1 MTLWFSLQLLMVV
14 EGESVQDGVLLVV
27 NCRHGALAV
36 NLVYIN
42 LLLSLQHRVP
52 PNLRGLI
59 E

>member
-1 MTLWFSLQLLMVV
+1 MTLWFALQLLMVV

-27 NCRHGALAV
+27 NGCHGALAV

-42 LLLSLQHRVP
+42 LLFPFQHRVP
-52 PNLRGLI
+52 PNLGGLA